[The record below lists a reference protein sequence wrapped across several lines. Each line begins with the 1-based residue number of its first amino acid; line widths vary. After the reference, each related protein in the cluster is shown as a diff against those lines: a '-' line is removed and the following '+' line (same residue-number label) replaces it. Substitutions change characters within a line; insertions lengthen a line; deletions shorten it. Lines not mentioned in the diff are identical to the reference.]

1 MEHYYVSKKNRSS
14 QYMLI
19 SDYIRGLTVEF
30 EVIPGLFSYR
40 QIDEGTRLLIENLE
54 IPSEGRVLDLGCGY
68 GAIGIVVALLNP
80 KLEVYM
86 VDINREAVR
95 LAERNVIR
103 NKIDPQRIKI
113 FQGNLYEPVKDI
125 LFNAIY
131 SNPPYSAG
139 SQVIEELITQAPQH
153 LKTAGIIQIVA
164 RKGAE
169 KVYKLMKETFGNVE
183 TVASKRGYKVFK
195 SYKE

>member
-1 MEHYYVSKKNRSS
+1 MEHYYISKKDRTS

-30 EVIPGLFSYR
+30 EVVPGIFSYKR
-40 QIDEGTRLLIENLE
+40 IDEGTRLLIENME
-54 IPSEGRVLDLGCGY
+54 IPSEGKVLDLGCGY
-68 GAIGIVVALLNP
+68 GVIGIVLALLNP

-103 NKIDPQRIKI
+103 NKIDPQRVKI
-113 FQGNLYEPVKDI
+113 FQGNLYEPVEGI
-125 LFNAIY
+125 MFNAIY

-139 SQVIEELITQAPQH
+139 SQIIEKLITQAPRY
-153 LKTAGIIQIVA
+153 LRPLGMLQIVV

-169 KVYKLMKETFGNVE
+169 RVYKLMKEGFNNVE
-183 TVASKRGYKVFK
+183 VVAAKSGYKILK

>member
-1 MEHYYVSKKNRSS
+1 MGHYYISKKNRTS

-30 EVIPGLFSYR
+30 EVVPGLFSYR
-40 QIDEGTRLLIENLE
+40 QIDEGTRLLIENIE
-54 IPSEGRVLDLGCGY
+54 IPNEGKVLDLGCGY

-86 VDINREAVR
+86 VDINKEAVR

-113 FQGNLYEPVKDI
+113 LQGNLYEPVKDI

-139 SQVIEELITQAPQH
+139 SQVIEKLIIQAPQH
-153 LKTAGIIQIVA
+153 LKPAGILQIVV
-164 RKGAE
+164 RKGSE
-169 KVYKLMKETFGNVE
+169 KVYKLMKDTFGNVE
-183 TVASKRGYKVFK
+183 TIASKGGYKVFK